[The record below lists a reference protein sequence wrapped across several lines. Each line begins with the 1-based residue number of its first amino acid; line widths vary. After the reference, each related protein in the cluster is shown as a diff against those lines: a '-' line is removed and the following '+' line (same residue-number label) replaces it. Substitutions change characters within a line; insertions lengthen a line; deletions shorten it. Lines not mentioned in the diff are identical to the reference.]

1 MIPQRPAEVPLLYQI
16 FGNCRQTITAPRHH
30 ASAQSGKITYNKTV
44 IWIRNFSMPPFVLVD
59 GSYFLFRAFHALPP
73 LTTSTGL
80 HTNAIRGAISA
91 IQKLMRRTQPTH
103 MAVIFDTPE
112 PTFRHEL
119 SPIYK
124 GDRPSMPE
132 ELAEQIPYLHA
143 LIRALGIPLHMLP
156 GAEADDI
163 IGTLAKRAEAQG
175 HQVLISTGD
184 KDMAQLV
191 TDKVT
196 LEDSFKDKPMD
207 VNGVFEK
214 FGVWPNQIID
224 YLTLMGDAS
233 DGIMGV
239 PGVGAKTAA
248 KLLTEYGSIGGILEN
263 VDNIKGKVGQN
274 IKDNVEGI
282 TLDHQLAS
290 IVCDLDMNL
299 TYDDLKLADPNIEQL
314 RSLYTELEFR
324 NQLQSLDHP
333 NNPNGAAYKQNS
345 KAILKDAHAEEK
357 TVTEDQASI
366 TSTDDVLGQANYHT
380 VLAQTDWD
388 NLFKRLST
396 EKRFAFDTETTSLDY
411 RIAQIV
417 GFSVA
422 FDAHNAYYVPLAH
435 DYEGAP
441 EQLNRDLILA
451 QIKPILEDK
460 SVEKIGHH
468 LKYDAHVLK
477 NHGIELQG
485 WYFDTMLASYVLNS
499 VATRHGMDDVAR
511 LYLSHLTTTFEQ
523 VAGKGAKQKSFNQI
537 ELETASHY
545 AAEDAH
551 VTYRLYEVLDAKLH
565 KHPELVNI
573 LHNVEMPVARV
584 LTMMEENG
592 IELNLDFLDQL
603 GSEFAKT
610 MQDLENQITELA
622 GQPFNVSSPK
632 QVGEILFDKLGL
644 KGGKKTSTGQ
654 YSTSESVLEKIEH
667 PITDLILEYRGL
679 SKLKSTYTDGL
690 LKQANNETHRV
701 HTSYHQALTATG
713 RLSSTDPNLQNIPV
727 REDIGRQIRKAFI
740 APKGRV
746 LLAADYSQIELRL
759 MAHFSQDE
767 ALVDAF
773 NHGQDVHRRTA
784 AEVLGIALEDVTGN
798 QRRQAKAV
806 NFGLLYGMSEFGL
819 TRQLGF
825 SREESRSYIGK
836 YFQRYPGVL
845 EYMER
850 TRQVAREQGFVETI
864 LGRRLYTPDIMASN
878 KMIKQGAERAAINA
892 PLQGSAADIIKMAMI
907 EVEKMLPKGQAKML
921 LQVHD
926 ELVFEADEDIADDLA
941 MKLADVMQSVLK
953 ISVPLVVEVGKG
965 SNWDEAH

>member
-1 MIPQRPAEVPLLYQI
+1 
-16 FGNCRQTITAPRHH
+16 
-30 ASAQSGKITYNKTV
+30 
-44 IWIRNFSMPPFVLVD
+44 MPPFVLVD
-59 GSYFLFRAFHALPP
+59 GSYFLFRAYHALPP

-80 HTNAIRGAISA
+80 QTNAIRGAISA
-91 IQKLMRRTQPTH
+91 IQKLMRRIQPTH

-112 PTFRHEL
+112 PTFRHAL

-132 ELAEQIPYLHA
+132 ELSQQIPYLHN
-143 LIRALGIPLHMLP
+143 LIRALGIPLYTLP
-156 GAEADDI
+156 GAEADDV
-163 IGTLAKRAEAQG
+163 IGTLAKRAEKAG

-191 TDKVT
+191 TEKVT

-233 DGIMGV
+233 DGICGV

-263 VDNIKGKVGQN
+263 VDQIKGKVGQN

-282 TLDHQLAS
+282 ALDHQLAS
-290 IVCDLDMNL
+290 IVIDLDLNL
-299 TYDDLKLADPNIEQL
+299 THDDLKLADPNVENL
-314 RSLYTELEFR
+314 RQLYTELEFR

-333 NNPNGAAYKQNS
+333 NNPNSSVYKQTTKVIETS
-345 KAILKDAHAEEK
+345 AHTEEK
-357 TVTEDQASI
+357 IESEDHSDVTSIDDQ
-366 TSTDDVLGQANYHT
+366 LGQATYHT
-380 VLAQTDWD
+380 VLSQTDWD
-388 NLFKRLST
+388 KLFARLSS
-396 EKRFAFDTETTSLDY
+396 EKHFAFDTETTSLDY
-411 RIAQIV
+411 RIAEMV

-422 FDAHNAYYVPLAH
+422 FDVQDAYYVPLAH

-441 EQLNRDLILA
+441 EQLNREAILA
-451 QIKPILEDK
+451 QIKPILEDA
-460 SVEKIGHH
+460 SIGKIGHH
-468 LKYDAHVLK
+468 LKYDAHILQ

-523 VAGKGAKQKSFNQI
+523 VAGKGVKQKTFNQI
-537 ELETASHY
+537 ELAVAAHY

-551 VTYRLYEVLDAKLH
+551 VTYRLYEVLSKKLQAV
-565 KHPELVNI
+565 PELNHI
-573 LHNVEMPVARV
+573 LHDIEMPVARV
-584 LTMMEENG
+584 LTHMEENG
-592 IELNLDFLDQL
+592 IELDLKFLDQL
-603 GSEFAKT
+603 GVDFLNT
-610 MQDLENQITELA
+610 IQNLENQIIELA
-622 GQPFNVSSPK
+622 GQSFNVSSPK

-644 KGGKKTSTGQ
+644 KGGKKTATGQ
-654 YSTSESVLEKIEH
+654 YSTSEGILEKIDH
-667 PITDLILEYRGL
+667 PITALILEYRGL

-690 LKQANNETHRV
+690 QKQANNDSHRV

-727 REDIGRQIRKAFI
+727 REEIGRQIRKAFV

-767 ALVDAF
+767 ALVHAF

-784 AEVLGIALEDVTGN
+784 AEVLSIELEDVTHD

-819 TRQLGF
+819 IRQLGF
-825 SREESRSYIGK
+825 SREESQNYIK
-836 YFQRYPGVL
+836 QYFHRYPGIY
-845 EYMER
+845 EYMQR
-850 TRQVAREQGFVETI
+850 TRQVALEQGFVETI
-864 LGRRLYTPDIMASN
+864 LGRRLYTPDIDARNMMVR
-878 KMIKQGAERAAINA
+878 KGAERAAINA

-907 EVEKMLPKGQAKML
+907 EVDKMLPKGQAKML

-926 ELVFEADEDIADDLA
+926 ELVFEVDADIADELA
-941 MKLADVMQSVLK
+941 PKLAQVMQSVVKL
-953 ISVPLVVEVGKG
+953 SVPLIVEVGKG
-965 SNWDEAH
+965 MNWDEAH

>member
-1 MIPQRPAEVPLLYQI
+1 
-16 FGNCRQTITAPRHH
+16 
-30 ASAQSGKITYNKTV
+30 
-44 IWIRNFSMPPFVLVD
+44 MPPFVLVD

-163 IGTLAKRAEAQG
+163 IGTLAKRAEAKG

-263 VDNIKGKVGQN
+263 VDSIKGKVGQN

-282 TLDHQLAS
+282 ALDHQLAS

-380 VLAQTDWD
+380 VLAQMDWD

-411 RIAQIV
+411 RVAQIV

-422 FDAHNAYYVPLAH
+422 FDAHDAYYVPLAH

-610 MQDLENQITELA
+610 IQDLENQITELA

-941 MKLADVMQSVLK
+941 VKLADVMQSVLK

>member
-1 MIPQRPAEVPLLYQI
+1 
-16 FGNCRQTITAPRHH
+16 
-30 ASAQSGKITYNKTV
+30 
-44 IWIRNFSMPPFVLVD
+44 MPPFVLVD
-59 GSYFLFRAFHALPP
+59 GSYFLFRAFHAVPP

-80 HTNAIRGAISA
+80 QTNAVRGAISA
-91 IQKLMRRTQPTH
+91 IQKLMRRIQPTH

-124 GDRPSMPE
+124 GDRPSMPD
-132 ELAEQIPYLHA
+132 ELSQQIPYLHA
-143 LIRALGIPLHMLP
+143 LIRALGIPLHTLP
-156 GAEADDI
+156 GAEADDV
-163 IGTLAKRAEAQG
+163 IGTLAKRAEALG

-196 LEDSFKDKPMD
+196 LEDSFKERPLD

-263 VDNIKGKVGQN
+263 VDKIKGKVGQN
-274 IKDNVEGI
+274 IKDSVEGI

-290 IVCDLDMNL
+290 IVIDLDLNFG
-299 TYDDLKLADPNIEQL
+299 YEDLKLQDPNVDAL
-314 RSLYTELEFR
+314 RNLYTELEFR
-324 NQLQSLDHP
+324 TQLQSLDHP
-333 NNPNGAAYKQNS
+333 NNPNNAAYKQTT
-345 KAILKDAHAEEK
+345 KAIEKNTTEEAPTQNEDHAS
-357 TVTEDQASI
+357 TTSVDDQ
-366 TSTDDVLGQANYHT
+366 LGEATYHT
-380 VLAQTDWD
+380 VLTQADWD
-388 NLFKRLST
+388 KLFQRLST

-422 FDAHNAYYVPLAH
+422 FDAKDAYYVPLAH

-441 EQLNRDLILA
+441 EQLNRETILA
-451 QIKPILEDK
+451 QIKPILENP
-460 SVEKIGHH
+460 EIQKIGHH
-468 LKYDAHVLK
+468 LKYDAHVLE
-477 NHGIELQG
+477 NHGIHLQG

-499 VATRHGMDDVAR
+499 VATRHGMDDVSR
-511 LYLSHLTTTFEQ
+511 LYLSHLTTTYEQ
-523 VAGKGAKQKSFNQI
+523 VAGKGVKQKTFNQI
-537 ELETASHY
+537 EIETAAHY

-551 VTYRLYEVLDAKLH
+551 VTYRLYEVLDEKLR
-565 KHPELVNI
+565 KHPELLNL
-573 LHNVEMPVARV
+573 LHNIEMPVARV
-584 LTMMEENG
+584 LTIMEENG
-592 IELNLDFLDQL
+592 IELDLSFLDQL
-603 GSEFAKT
+603 GVDFANT
-610 MQDLENQITELA
+610 IQDLENQIIEIA
-622 GQPFNVSSPK
+622 GESFNVSSPK
-632 QVGEILFDKLGL
+632 QVGEVLFDKLGL

-654 YSTSESVLEKIEH
+654 YSTSESVLEKIDH
-667 PITDLILEYRGL
+667 PITSLILEYRGL

-690 LKQANNETHRV
+690 LKQANDESHRV

-727 REDIGRQIRKAFI
+727 RETIGRQIRKAFV
-740 APKGRV
+740 APKGRI

-759 MAHFSQDE
+759 MAHFSQDA

-773 NHGQDVHRRTA
+773 NNGQDVHRRTA
-784 AEVLGIALEDVTGN
+784 AEVLGVALEDVTN
-798 QRRQAKAV
+798 DQRRQAKAV

-819 TRQLGF
+819 IRQLGF
-825 SREESRSYIGK
+825 TRQESQDYIK
-836 YFQRYPGVL
+836 QYFHRYPGIY
-845 EYMER
+845 EYMQR
-850 TRQVAREQGFVETI
+850 TRQVALEQGFVETI
-864 LGRRLYTPDIMASN
+864 LGRRLYTPDIDARNMMVRKA
-878 KMIKQGAERAAINA
+878 AERAAINA

-907 EVEKMLPKGQAKML
+907 EVEKMLPKDQAKML

-926 ELVFEADEDIADDLA
+926 ELVFEVDENIADELA
-941 MKLADVMQSVLK
+941 PKLAEVMQSVLQ
-953 ISVPLVVEVGKG
+953 ISVPLIVEVGKG
-965 SNWDEAH
+965 KNWDEAH

>member
-1 MIPQRPAEVPLLYQI
+1 
-16 FGNCRQTITAPRHH
+16 
-30 ASAQSGKITYNKTV
+30 
-44 IWIRNFSMPPFVLVD
+44 MPPFVLVD
-59 GSYFLFRAFHALPP
+59 GSYFLFRAYHALPP

-80 HTNAIRGAISA
+80 QTNAIRGAISA
-91 IQKLMRRTQPTH
+91 IQKLMRRIQPTH

-112 PTFRHEL
+112 PTFRHVL

-132 ELAEQIPYLHA
+132 ELSQQIPYLHN
-143 LIRALGIPLHMLP
+143 LIRALGIPLYTLP
-156 GAEADDI
+156 GAEADDV
-163 IGTLAKRAEAQG
+163 IGTLAKRAEKAG

-191 TDKVT
+191 TEKVT

-233 DGIMGV
+233 DGICGV

-263 VDNIKGKVGQN
+263 VDQIKGKVGQN

-290 IVCDLDMNL
+290 IVIDLDLNL
-299 TYDDLKLADPNIEQL
+299 THDDLKLADPNVENL
-314 RSLYTELEFR
+314 RQLYTELEFR

-333 NNPNGAAYKQNS
+333 NNPNSSVYKQTTKVIETS
-345 KAILKDAHAEEK
+345 AHTEEK
-357 TVTEDQASI
+357 TESEDHSDVTSIDDQ
-366 TSTDDVLGQANYHT
+366 LGQATYHT
-380 VLAQTDWD
+380 VLSQTDWD
-388 NLFKRLST
+388 KLFARLSS
-396 EKRFAFDTETTSLDY
+396 EKHFAFDTETTSLDY
-411 RIAQIV
+411 RIAEMV

-422 FDAHNAYYVPLAH
+422 FDAQDAYYVPLAH

-441 EQLNRDLILA
+441 EQLNREAILA
-451 QIKPILEDK
+451 QIKPILEDA
-460 SVEKIGHH
+460 SIGKIGHH
-468 LKYDAHVLK
+468 LKYDAHILQ

-523 VAGKGAKQKSFNQI
+523 VAGKGVKQKTFNQI
-537 ELETASHY
+537 ELAVAAHY

-551 VTYRLYEVLDAKLH
+551 VTYRLYEVLSKKLQAV
-565 KHPELVNI
+565 PELNHI
-573 LHNVEMPVARV
+573 LHDIEMPVARV
-584 LTMMEENG
+584 LTHMEENG
-592 IELNLDFLDQL
+592 IELDLKFLDQL
-603 GSEFAKT
+603 GVDFLNT
-610 MQDLENQITELA
+610 IQNLENQIIELA
-622 GQPFNVSSPK
+622 GQSFNVSSPK

-644 KGGKKTSTGQ
+644 KGGKKTATGQ
-654 YSTSESVLEKIEH
+654 YSTSEGILEKIDH
-667 PITDLILEYRGL
+667 PITALILEYRGL

-690 LKQANNETHRV
+690 QKQANNDSHRV

-727 REDIGRQIRKAFI
+727 REEIGRQIRKAFV

-767 ALVDAF
+767 ALVHAF

-784 AEVLGIALEDVTGN
+784 AEVLSIALEDVTHD

-819 TRQLGF
+819 IRQLGF
-825 SREESRSYIGK
+825 SREESQNYIK
-836 YFQRYPGVL
+836 QYFHRYPGIY
-845 EYMER
+845 EYMQR
-850 TRQVAREQGFVETI
+850 TRQVALEQGFVETI
-864 LGRRLYTPDIMASN
+864 LGRRLYTPDIDARNMMVR
-878 KMIKQGAERAAINA
+878 KGAERAAINA

-907 EVEKMLPKGQAKML
+907 EVDKMLPKGQAKML

-926 ELVFEADEDIADDLA
+926 ELVFEVDADIADELA
-941 MKLADVMQSVLK
+941 PKLAEVMQSVVKL
-953 ISVPLVVEVGKG
+953 SVPLLVEVGKG
-965 SNWDEAH
+965 MNWDEAH

>member
-1 MIPQRPAEVPLLYQI
+1 
-16 FGNCRQTITAPRHH
+16 
-30 ASAQSGKITYNKTV
+30 
-44 IWIRNFSMPPFVLVD
+44 MPPFVLVD

-112 PTFRHEL
+112 PTFRHVL

-132 ELAEQIPYLHA
+132 ELSEQIPYLHA
-143 LIRALGIPLHMLP
+143 LIRALGIPLYMLP

-163 IGTLAKRAEAQG
+163 IGTLAKRAEAAGQ
-175 HQVLISTGD
+175 QVLISTGD

-263 VDNIKGKVGQN
+263 VDQIKGKVGQN
-274 IKDNVEGI
+274 IKEHADGI
-282 TLDHQLAS
+282 ALDHQLAS
-290 IVCDLDMNL
+290 IVCDLETGL
-299 TYDDLKLADPNIEQL
+299 TFDDLKLQDPNTEAL

-324 NQLQSLDHP
+324 QQLQSLDHP
-333 NNPNGAAYKQNS
+333 NNPNSATYKQATQHIAKS
-345 KAILKDAHAEEK
+345 AQSE
-357 TVTEDQASI
+357 TVINTEDQAVQS
-366 TSTDDVLGQANYHT
+366 SVDDQLGQANYHT
-380 VLAQTDWD
+380 VLSAEQWTQ
-388 NLFKRLST
+388 LFKRLST

-422 FDAHNAYYVPLAH
+422 FDAQDAYYVPLAH
-435 DYEGAP
+435 DYENAP
-441 EQLNRDLILA
+441 AQLDREQILA
-451 QIKPILEDK
+451 QIKPILEDE
-460 SVEKIGHH
+460 SVQKIGHH
-468 LKYDAHVLK
+468 LKYDAHVLE
-477 NHGIELQG
+477 NHGIELKG
-485 WYFDTMLASYVLNS
+485 WYFDTMLASYVLNA
-499 VATRHGMDDVAR
+499 VATRHGMDDVSR

-523 VAGKGAKQKSFNQI
+523 VAGKGAKQKTFNQI
-537 ELETASHY
+537 EIETAAHY

-551 VTYRLYEVLDAKLH
+551 VTYRLFEVLDAKLQ

-584 LTMMEENG
+584 LTIMEENG
-592 IELNLDFLDQL
+592 IELDLGFLDQL
-603 GSEFAKT
+603 GVEFANT
-610 MQDLENQITELA
+610 MANLESQITELA
-622 GQPFNVSSPK
+622 GQSFNVSSPK

-644 KGGKKTSTGQ
+644 KGGKKTATGQ
-654 YSTSESVLEKIEH
+654 YSTSESVLEKIDH
-667 PITDLILEYRGL
+667 PITELILDYRGL

-690 LKQANNETHRV
+690 LKQANSDTHRV

-727 REDIGRQIRKAFI
+727 REEIGRQIRKAFI
-740 APKGRV
+740 APQGRV

-784 AEVLGIALEDVTGN
+784 AEVLGVALEDVTSD

-825 SREESRSYIGK
+825 SREESRGYIAK

-845 EYMER
+845 DYMER
-850 TRQVAREQGFVETI
+850 TRQIAREQGFVETI

-878 KMIKQGAERAAINA
+878 KIIKQAAERAAINA

-907 EVEKMLPKGQAKML
+907 TVDQMLPKNQAKML

-926 ELVFEADEDIADDLA
+926 ELVFEVDKSIADELA
-941 MKLADVMQSVLK
+941 SKLADVMQSVLK
-953 ISVPLVVEVGKG
+953 ISVPLLVEVGKG
-965 SNWDEAH
+965 RNWDEAH

>member
-1 MIPQRPAEVPLLYQI
+1 
-16 FGNCRQTITAPRHH
+16 
-30 ASAQSGKITYNKTV
+30 
-44 IWIRNFSMPPFVLVD
+44 MPPFVLVD

-132 ELAEQIPYLHA
+132 ELSQQIPYLHA
-143 LIRALGIPLHMLP
+143 LIRALGIPLYMLP

-163 IGTLAKRAEAQG
+163 IGTLAKRAEAEGQ
-175 HQVLISTGD
+175 QVLISTGD

-191 TDKVT
+191 TEKVT
-196 LEDSFKDKPMD
+196 LEDSFKEKPMD
-207 VNGVFEK
+207 IQAVFDK
-214 FGVWPNQIID
+214 FGVWPHQIID

-239 PGVGAKTAA
+239 PGIGAKTAA
-248 KLLTEYGSIGGILEN
+248 KLLTEYGSIGAILEN
-263 VDNIKGKVGQN
+263 VDHIKGKVGQN
-274 IKDNVEGI
+274 IKDNADGI
-282 TLDHQLAS
+282 ALDHQLAS
-290 IVCDLDMNL
+290 IVCDLDLNFG
-299 TYDDLKLADPNIEQL
+299 YADLKLQDPNVEAL
-314 RSLYTELEFR
+314 RNLYTELEFR

-333 NNPNGAAYKQNS
+333 NNPNNSNYKQ
-345 KAILKDAHAEEK
+345 AAK
-357 TVTEDQASI
+357 TVAAPTANEIETEDQATQS
-366 TSTDDVLGQANYHT
+366 SVDDQLGAATYHT
-380 VLAQTDWD
+380 ILDQAHWDALLQRLQTAQ
-388 NLFKRLST
+388 
-396 EKRFAFDTETTSLDY
+396 RFAFDTETTSLDY
-411 RIAQIV
+411 RVAEIV
-417 GFSVA
+417 GFSIA
-422 FDAHNAYYVPLAH
+422 FDAKDAYYVPLAH

-441 EQLNRDLILA
+441 QQLNRDQVLA
-451 QIKPILEDK
+451 QIKPILENNAVD
-460 SVEKIGHH
+460 KIGHH
-468 LKYDAHVLK
+468 LKYDAHVLE
-477 NHGIELQG
+477 NHGIHLQG

-511 LYLSHLTTTFEQ
+511 LYLSHLTTSYEQ
-523 VAGKGAKQKSFNQI
+523 IAGKGVKQKTFNQI
-537 ELETASHY
+537 EIETAAHY

-551 VTYRLYEVLDAKLH
+551 ITYRLYEVLSAKLQ

-573 LHNVEMPVARV
+573 LHNIEMPVARV
-584 LTMMEENG
+584 LTSMEENG
-592 IELNLDFLDQL
+592 IQLDLKFLDQL
-603 GSEFAKT
+603 GVDFSQT
-610 MQDLENQITELA
+610 MQDLENQIVELA
-622 GQPFNVSSPK
+622 GENFNVSSPK

-644 KGGKKTSTGQ
+644 KGGKKTATGQ

-667 PITDLILEYRGL
+667 PISSLILDYRGL

-690 LKQANNETHRV
+690 LKQANNDTHRV

-713 RLSSTDPNLQNIPV
+713 RLSSTDPNLQNIPI
-727 REDIGRQIRKAFI
+727 RTEIGRQIRKAFV
-740 APKGRV
+740 APEGRV

-759 MAHFSQDE
+759 MAHFSQDD
-767 ALVDAF
+767 ALLDAF

-784 AEVLGIALEDVTGN
+784 AEVLGIALEDVTSD

-819 TRQLGF
+819 IRQLGF
-825 SREESRSYIGK
+825 TREESQNYIK
-836 YFQRYPGVL
+836 QYFQRYPGIY
-845 EYMER
+845 EYMQR
-850 TRQVAREQGFVETI
+850 TRQVALEQGFVETI
-864 LGRRLYTPDIMASN
+864 LGRRLYTPDIAARNMMVRKA
-878 KMIKQGAERAAINA
+878 AERAAINA

-907 EVEKMLPKGQAKML
+907 EVDKMLPQAQAKML

-926 ELVFEADEDIADDLA
+926 ELVFEVDADAADELA
-941 MKLADVMQSVLK
+941 PKLAEVMQSVVE

-965 SNWDEAH
+965 NNWDEAH

>member
-1 MIPQRPAEVPLLYQI
+1 
-16 FGNCRQTITAPRHH
+16 
-30 ASAQSGKITYNKTV
+30 
-44 IWIRNFSMPPFVLVD
+44 MPPFVLVD

-73 LTTSTGL
+73 LTTSTGI

-124 GDRPSMPE
+124 GDRPSMPD
-132 ELAEQIPYLHA
+132 ELSQQIPYLHA
-143 LIRALGIPLHMLP
+143 LIRALGIPLYMLP

-163 IGTLAKRAEAQG
+163 IGTLAKRAEAEG

-196 LEDSFKDKPMD
+196 LEDSFKEKPMD
-207 VNGVFEK
+207 VQGVFEK
-214 FGVWPNQIID
+214 FGVWPNQIVD

-248 KLLTEYGSIGGILEN
+248 KLLTEYGSLGGILEN
-263 VDNIKGKVGQN
+263 VDKIKGRVGQN
-274 IKDNVEGI
+274 IKDNVDGI
-282 TLDHQLAS
+282 AIDHQLAS
-290 IVCDLDMNL
+290 IVCDLDMGL
-299 TYDDLKLADPNIEQL
+299 TFADLKLCDPNTEEL
-314 RSLYTELEFR
+314 RRLYTELEFR

-333 NNPNGAAYKQNS
+333 NNPNSNSYKQVS
-345 KAILKDAHAEEK
+345 QAITQTPAAAE
-357 TVTEDQASI
+357 VATEDQAQLS
-366 TSTDDVLGQANYHT
+366 SSEDQLGEATYHT
-380 VLAQTDWD
+380 VLSPADWD
-388 NLFKRLST
+388 VLFQRLST
-396 EKRFAFDTETTSLDY
+396 ATRFAFDTETTSLDY

-422 FDAHNAYYVPLAH
+422 FDATEAFYVPLAH
-435 DYEGAP
+435 DYAGAP
-441 EQLNRDLILA
+441 EQLNRETVLA
-451 QIKPILEDK
+451 QIKPILENPA
-460 SVEKIGHH
+460 VEKIGHH
-468 LKYDAHVLK
+468 LKYDAHVLE
-477 NHGIELQG
+477 NHGIHLQG

-511 LYLSHLTTTFEQ
+511 LYLSHLTTTYEQ
-523 VAGKGAKQKSFNQI
+523 IAGKGAKQKTFNQI
-537 ELETASHY
+537 EIETAAHY

-551 VTYRLYEVLDAKLH
+551 VTYRLYEVLNEKLQR
-565 KHPELVNI
+565 HPELSNL
-573 LHNVEMPVARV
+573 LHHIEMPVARV
-584 LTMMEENG
+584 LTQMEENG
-592 IELNLDFLDQL
+592 IKLDLNFLDQL
-603 GSEFAKT
+603 GVEFSNT
-610 MQDLENQITELA
+610 MLQLEQQIIELA

-632 QVGEILFDKLGL
+632 QVGEILFEKLGI
-644 KGGKKTSTGQ
+644 KGGKKTATGQ
-654 YSTSESVLEKIEH
+654 YSTSESILEKIEH
-667 PITDLILEYRGL
+667 PIASLIVEYRGL

-690 LKQANNETHRV
+690 QKQANSSSHRV

-727 REDIGRQIRKAFI
+727 RMDIGRQIRKAFI
-740 APKGRV
+740 APEGRV

-759 MAHFSQDE
+759 MAHFSQDD

-784 AEVLGIALEDVTGN
+784 AEVLNIALEDVTPD

-819 TRQLGF
+819 IRQLGF
-825 SREESRSYIGK
+825 TREESQNYIK
-836 YFQRYPGVL
+836 QYFQRYPGIY
-845 EYMER
+845 EYMQR
-850 TRQVAREQGFVETI
+850 TRQVALEQGFVET
-864 LGRRLYTPDIMASN
+864 LTGRRLYTPDIDARNMMVRKA
-878 KMIKQGAERAAINA
+878 AERAAINA
-892 PLQGSAADIIKMAMI
+892 PLQGSAADIIKMAMV
-907 EVEKMLPKGQAKML
+907 EVDKMLPRDQAKML

-926 ELVFEADEDIADDLA
+926 ELVFEVDANVADELA
-941 MKLADVMQSVLK
+941 PKLAEVMQSVIEL
-953 ISVPLVVEVGKG
+953 SVPLVVEVGKG
-965 SNWDEAH
+965 QNWDEAH

>member
-1 MIPQRPAEVPLLYQI
+1 
-16 FGNCRQTITAPRHH
+16 
-30 ASAQSGKITYNKTV
+30 
-44 IWIRNFSMPPFVLVD
+44 MPPFVLVD

-132 ELAEQIPYLHA
+132 ELSQQIPYLHA
-143 LIRALGIPLHMLP
+143 LIRALGIPLYMLP

-163 IGTLAKRAEAQG
+163 IGTLAKRAEAEGQ
-175 HQVLISTGD
+175 QVLISTGD

-191 TDKVT
+191 TEKVT
-196 LEDSFKDKPMD
+196 LEDSFKEKPMD
-207 VNGVFEK
+207 IQAVFDK
-214 FGVWPNQIID
+214 FGVWPHQIID

-239 PGVGAKTAA
+239 PGIGAKTAA

-263 VDNIKGKVGQN
+263 VDHIKGKVGQN
-274 IKDNVEGI
+274 IKDNADGI
-282 TLDHQLAS
+282 ALDHQLAS
-290 IVCDLDMNL
+290 IVCDLDL
-299 TYDDLKLADPNIEQL
+299 GFGYADLKLQNPNVEAL
-314 RSLYTELEFR
+314 RNLYTELEFR

-333 NNPNGAAYKQNS
+333 NNPNNNNYQQAAQ
-345 KAILKDAHAEEK
+345 
-357 TVTEDQASI
+357 TVAAPTANEIETEDQATQSSI
-366 TSTDDVLGQANYHT
+366 DDQLGVATYHT
-380 VLAQTDWD
+380 ILDQMDWD
-388 NLFKRLST
+388 SLLQRLQT
-396 EKRFAFDTETTSLDY
+396 AQRFAFDTETTSLDY
-411 RIAQIV
+411 RVAEIV

-422 FDAHNAYYVPLAH
+422 FDAKNAYYVPLAH

-441 EQLNRDLILA
+441 QQLNRDQILA
-451 QIKPILEDK
+451 QIKPILENNA
-460 SVEKIGHH
+460 VEKIGHH
-468 LKYDAHVLK
+468 LKYDAHVLE
-477 NHGIELQG
+477 NHGIHLQG

-511 LYLSHLTTTFEQ
+511 LYLSHLTTSYEQ
-523 VAGKGAKQKSFNQI
+523 IAGKGVKQKTFNQI
-537 ELETASHY
+537 EIETAAHY

-551 VTYRLYEVLDAKLH
+551 VTYRLYEVLSAKLQ

-573 LHNVEMPVARV
+573 LHNIEMPVARV
-584 LTMMEENG
+584 LTSMEENG
-592 IELNLDFLDQL
+592 IQLDLKFLDQL
-603 GSEFAKT
+603 GVDFSQT
-610 MQDLENQITELA
+610 MQDLENQIVELA
-622 GQPFNVSSPK
+622 GENFNVSSPK

-644 KGGKKTSTGQ
+644 KGGKKTATGQ

-667 PITDLILEYRGL
+667 PISSLILDYRGL

-690 LKQANNETHRV
+690 LKQANNDTHRV

-713 RLSSTDPNLQNIPV
+713 RLSSTDPNLQNIPI
-727 REDIGRQIRKAFI
+727 RTEIGRQIRKAFV
-740 APKGRV
+740 APEGRV

-759 MAHFSQDE
+759 MAHFSQDD
-767 ALVDAF
+767 ALLDAF

-784 AEVLGIALEDVTGN
+784 AEVLGIALEDVTSD

-819 TRQLGF
+819 IRQLGF
-825 SREESRSYIGK
+825 TREESQNYIK
-836 YFQRYPGVL
+836 QYFQRYPGIY
-845 EYMER
+845 EYMQR
-850 TRQVAREQGFVETI
+850 TRQVALEQGFVETI
-864 LGRRLYTPDIMASN
+864 LGRRLYTPDISARNMMVRKA
-878 KMIKQGAERAAINA
+878 AERAAINA

-907 EVEKMLPKGQAKML
+907 EVDKMLPQAQAKML

-926 ELVFEADEDIADDLA
+926 ELVFEVDVDAADELA
-941 MKLADVMQSVLK
+941 PKLAEVMQSVVE

-965 SNWDEAH
+965 NNWDEAH

>member
-1 MIPQRPAEVPLLYQI
+1 
-16 FGNCRQTITAPRHH
+16 
-30 ASAQSGKITYNKTV
+30 
-44 IWIRNFSMPPFVLVD
+44 MPPFVLVD

-112 PTFRHEL
+112 PTFRHVL

-132 ELAEQIPYLHA
+132 ELSEQIPYLHA
-143 LIRALGIPLHMLP
+143 LIRALGIPLYMLP

-163 IGTLAKRAEAQG
+163 IGTLAKRAEAAGQ
-175 HQVLISTGD
+175 QVLISTGD

-263 VDNIKGKVGQN
+263 VDKIKGKVGQN
-274 IKDNVEGI
+274 IKEHADGI
-282 TLDHQLAS
+282 ALDHQLAS
-290 IVCDLDMNL
+290 IVCDLETGL
-299 TYDDLKLADPNIEQL
+299 TFDDLKLQDPNTEAL

-324 NQLQSLDHP
+324 QQLQSLDHP
-333 NNPNGAAYKQNS
+333 NNPNSATYKQATQEIVKS
-345 KAILKDAHAEEK
+345 AQSE
-357 TVTEDQASI
+357 TVINTEDQAVQS
-366 TSTDDVLGQANYHT
+366 SVDDQLGQANYHT
-380 VLAQTDWD
+380 VLSAEQWTQ
-388 NLFKRLST
+388 LFKRLST

-411 RIAQIV
+411 RVAQIV

-422 FDAHNAYYVPLAH
+422 FDAQDAYYVPLAH
-435 DYEGAP
+435 DYENAP
-441 EQLNRDLILA
+441 AQLDREQILA
-451 QIKPILEDK
+451 QIKPILEDG
-460 SVEKIGHH
+460 SVQKIGHH
-468 LKYDAHVLK
+468 LKYDAHVLE
-477 NHGIELQG
+477 NHGIELKG
-485 WYFDTMLASYVLNS
+485 WYFDTMLASYVLNA
-499 VATRHGMDDVAR
+499 VATRHGMDDVSR

-523 VAGKGAKQKSFNQI
+523 VAGKGAKQKTFNQI
-537 ELETASHY
+537 EIETAAHY

-551 VTYRLYEVLDAKLH
+551 VTYRLFEVLDAKLQ

-584 LTMMEENG
+584 LTIMEENG
-592 IELNLDFLDQL
+592 IELDLSFLDQL
-603 GSEFAKT
+603 GVEFANT
-610 MQDLENQITELA
+610 MANLESQITELA
-622 GQPFNVSSPK
+622 GQSFNVSSPK

-644 KGGKKTSTGQ
+644 KGGKKTTTGQ
-654 YSTSESVLEKIEH
+654 YSTSESVLEKIDH
-667 PITDLILEYRGL
+667 PITELILDYRGL

-690 LKQANNETHRV
+690 LKQANSDTHRV

-727 REDIGRQIRKAFI
+727 REEIGRQIRKAFI
-740 APKGRV
+740 APQGRV

-767 ALVDAF
+767 ALLDAF

-784 AEVLGIALEDVTGN
+784 AEVLGVALEDVTSD

-825 SREESRSYIGK
+825 SREESRGYIGK

-845 EYMER
+845 DYMER

-878 KMIKQGAERAAINA
+878 KMIKQAAERAAINA

-907 EVEKMLPKGQAKML
+907 AVDQMLPKDQAKML

-926 ELVFEADEDIADDLA
+926 ELVFEVDESIADELA
-941 MKLADVMQSVLK
+941 LKLADVMQSVLQ
-953 ISVPLVVEVGKG
+953 ISVPLLVEVGKG
-965 SNWDEAH
+965 RNWDEAH

>member
-1 MIPQRPAEVPLLYQI
+1 
-16 FGNCRQTITAPRHH
+16 
-30 ASAQSGKITYNKTV
+30 
-44 IWIRNFSMPPFVLVD
+44 MPPFVLVD

-112 PTFRHEL
+112 PTFRHVL

-132 ELAEQIPYLHA
+132 ELSEQIPYLHA
-143 LIRALGIPLHMLP
+143 LIRALGIPLYMLP

-163 IGTLAKRAEAQG
+163 IGTLAKRAEAAGQ
-175 HQVLISTGD
+175 QVLISTGD

-263 VDNIKGKVGQN
+263 VDQIKGKVGQN
-274 IKDNVEGI
+274 IKEHADGI
-282 TLDHQLAS
+282 ALDHQLAS
-290 IVCDLDMNL
+290 IVCDLETGL
-299 TYDDLKLADPNIEQL
+299 TFDDLKLQDPNTEAL

-324 NQLQSLDHP
+324 QQLQSLDHP
-333 NNPNGAAYKQNS
+333 NNPNSATYKQATQHIAKS
-345 KAILKDAHAEEK
+345 AQSE
-357 TVTEDQASI
+357 TVINTEDQAVQS
-366 TSTDDVLGQANYHT
+366 SVDDQLGQANYHT
-380 VLAQTDWD
+380 VLGAEQWTQ
-388 NLFKRLST
+388 LFKRLST

-411 RIAQIV
+411 RVAQIV

-422 FDAHNAYYVPLAH
+422 FDAQDAYYVPLAH
-435 DYEGAP
+435 DYENAP
-441 EQLNRDLILA
+441 EQLNREQILA
-451 QIKPILEDK
+451 QIKPILEDE
-460 SVEKIGHH
+460 SVQKIGHH
-468 LKYDAHVLK
+468 LKYDAHVLE
-477 NHGIELQG
+477 NHGIELKG
-485 WYFDTMLASYVLNS
+485 WYFDTMLASYVLNA
-499 VATRHGMDDVAR
+499 VATRHGMDDVSR

-523 VAGKGAKQKSFNQI
+523 VAGKGAKQKTFNQI
-537 ELETASHY
+537 EIETAAHY

-551 VTYRLYEVLDAKLH
+551 VTYRLFEVLDAKLQ

-584 LTMMEENG
+584 LTIMEENG
-592 IELNLDFLDQL
+592 IELDLSFLDQL
-603 GSEFAKT
+603 GVEFANT
-610 MQDLENQITELA
+610 MANLESQITELA
-622 GQPFNVSSPK
+622 GQSFNVSSPK

-644 KGGKKTSTGQ
+644 KGGKKTATGQ
-654 YSTSESVLEKIEH
+654 YSTSESVLEKIDH
-667 PITDLILEYRGL
+667 PITELILDYRGL

-690 LKQANNETHRV
+690 LKQANSDTHRV

-727 REDIGRQIRKAFI
+727 REEIGRQIRKAFI
-740 APKGRV
+740 APQGRV

-784 AEVLGIALEDVTGN
+784 AEVLGVALEDVTSD

-825 SREESRSYIGK
+825 SREESRGYIAK

-845 EYMER
+845 DYMER
-850 TRQVAREQGFVETI
+850 TRQIAREQGFVETI

-878 KMIKQGAERAAINA
+878 KMIKQAAERAAINA

-907 EVEKMLPKGQAKML
+907 AVDQMLPKDQAKML

-926 ELVFEADEDIADDLA
+926 ELVFEVDEAIADELA
-941 MKLADVMQSVLK
+941 PQLAKVMQSVLN

-965 SNWDEAH
+965 RNWDEAH

>member
-1 MIPQRPAEVPLLYQI
+1 
-16 FGNCRQTITAPRHH
+16 
-30 ASAQSGKITYNKTV
+30 
-44 IWIRNFSMPPFVLVD
+44 MPPFVLVD

-91 IQKLMRRTQPTH
+91 IQKLMRRIQPTH

-112 PTFRHEL
+112 PTFRHVL

-143 LIRALGIPLHMLP
+143 LIRALGIPLHTLP
-156 GAEADDI
+156 GAEADDV
-163 IGTLAKRAEAQG
+163 IGTLAKRAEALG

-196 LEDSFKDKPMD
+196 LEDSFKERPLD
-207 VNGVFEK
+207 VDGVFEK

-263 VDNIKGKVGQN
+263 VDKIKGKVGQN
-274 IKDNVEGI
+274 IKDSVEGI

-290 IVCDLDMNL
+290 IVIDLDL
-299 TYDDLKLADPNIEQL
+299 SFDYDDLKLQEPNVDAL
-314 RSLYTELEFR
+314 RTLYTELEFR

-333 NNPNGAAYKQNS
+333 NNPNNSNYKQVS
-345 KAILKDAHAEEK
+345 KSISSKTAAEA
-357 TVTEDQASI
+357 TPVEDQASK
-366 TSTDDVLGQANYHT
+366 TSVDDQLGQATYHT
-380 VLAQTDWD
+380 VLSQHDWD
-388 NLFKRLST
+388 VLFQRLST

-422 FDAHNAYYVPLAH
+422 FDANDAYYVPLAH

-441 EQLNRDLILA
+441 EQLNRELILG
-451 QIKPILEDK
+451 QIKPILEDA
-460 SVEKIGHH
+460 SVQKIGHH
-468 LKYDAHVLK
+468 LKYDAHVLE
-477 NHGIELQG
+477 NHGIQLQG

-523 VAGKGAKQKSFNQI
+523 VAGKGVKQKTFNQI
-537 ELETASHY
+537 ELETAAHY

-551 VTYRLYEVLDAKLH
+551 VTYRLYEVLNTKLQ
-565 KHPELVNI
+565 KYPELINI
-573 LHNVEMPVARV
+573 LHNIEMPVARV

-603 GSEFAKT
+603 SVEFSNT
-610 MQDLENQITELA
+610 IQDLENQITEIA

-667 PITDLILEYRGL
+667 PITNLILEYRGL

-759 MAHFSQDE
+759 MAHFSQDD

-784 AEVLGIALEDVTGN
+784 AEVLGIALDDVTSN

-845 EYMER
+845 DYMER

-878 KMIKQGAERAAINA
+878 KMVKQGAERAAINA

-907 EVEKMLPKGQAKML
+907 AVEKILPKNQAKML

-926 ELVFEADEDIADDLA
+926 ELVFEVDEAIADDLA
-941 MKLADVMQSVLK
+941 VKLVEVMQSVLK

-965 SNWDEAH
+965 NNWDEAH

>member
-1 MIPQRPAEVPLLYQI
+1 
-16 FGNCRQTITAPRHH
+16 
-30 ASAQSGKITYNKTV
+30 
-44 IWIRNFSMPPFVLVD
+44 MPPFVLVD

-91 IQKLMRRTQPTH
+91 IQKLMRRIQPTH

-112 PTFRHEL
+112 PTFRHVL

-143 LIRALGIPLHMLP
+143 LIRALGIPLHTLP
-156 GAEADDI
+156 GAEADDV
-163 IGTLAKRAEAQG
+163 IGTLAKRAEALG

-196 LEDSFKDKPMD
+196 LEDSFKERPLD
-207 VNGVFEK
+207 VDGVFEK

-263 VDNIKGKVGQN
+263 VDKIKGKVGQN
-274 IKDNVEGI
+274 IKDSVEGI

-290 IVCDLDMNL
+290 IVIDLDL
-299 TYDDLKLADPNIEQL
+299 SFDYDDLKLQEPNVDAL
-314 RSLYTELEFR
+314 RNLYTELEFR

-333 NNPNGAAYKQNS
+333 NNPNHSNYKQAS
-345 KAILKDAHAEEK
+345 KSISSKTAAEA
-357 TVTEDQASI
+357 TPVEDQASK
-366 TSTDDVLGQANYHT
+366 TSVDDQLGQATYHT
-380 VLAQTDWD
+380 VLSQHDWD
-388 NLFKRLST
+388 VLFQRLST

-422 FDAHNAYYVPLAH
+422 FDANDAYYVPLAH

-441 EQLNRDLILA
+441 EQLNRELILG
-451 QIKPILEDK
+451 QIKPIIEDA
-460 SVEKIGHH
+460 SVQKIGHH
-468 LKYDAHVLK
+468 LKYDAHVLE
-477 NHGIELQG
+477 NHGIQLQG

-523 VAGKGAKQKSFNQI
+523 VAGKGVKQKTFNQI
-537 ELETASHY
+537 ELETAAHY

-551 VTYRLYEVLDAKLH
+551 VTYRLYEVLNTKLQ
-565 KHPELVNI
+565 KHPELINI
-573 LHNVEMPVARV
+573 LHNIEMPVARV

-603 GSEFAKT
+603 SVEFSNT
-610 MQDLENQITELA
+610 IQDLENQITELA

-667 PITDLILEYRGL
+667 PITNLILEYRGL

-759 MAHFSQDE
+759 MAHFSQDD

-784 AEVLGIALEDVTGN
+784 AEVLGIALDDVTSN

-845 EYMER
+845 DYMER

-878 KMIKQGAERAAINA
+878 KMVKQGAERAAINA

-907 EVEKMLPKGQAKML
+907 AVEKILPKNQAKML

-926 ELVFEADEDIADDLA
+926 ELVFEVDEAIADDLA
-941 MKLADVMQSVLK
+941 VKLAEVMQSVLK

-965 SNWDEAH
+965 NNWDEAH

>member
-1 MIPQRPAEVPLLYQI
+1 
-16 FGNCRQTITAPRHH
+16 
-30 ASAQSGKITYNKTV
+30 
-44 IWIRNFSMPPFVLVD
+44 MPPFVLVD

-73 LTTSTGL
+73 LTTSTGI

-124 GDRPSMPE
+124 GDRPSMPD
-132 ELAEQIPYLHA
+132 ELSQQIPYLHA
-143 LIRALGIPLHMLP
+143 LIRALGIPLYMLP

-163 IGTLAKRAEAQG
+163 IGTLAKRAEAEG

-196 LEDSFKDKPMD
+196 LEDSFKEKPMD
-207 VNGVFEK
+207 VQGVFEK
-214 FGVWPNQIID
+214 FGVWPNQIVD

-248 KLLTEYGSIGGILEN
+248 KLLTEYGSLGGILEN
-263 VDNIKGKVGQN
+263 VDKIKGRVGQN
-274 IKDNVEGI
+274 IKDNVDGI
-282 TLDHQLAS
+282 AIDHQLAS
-290 IVCDLDMNL
+290 IVCDLDMGL
-299 TYDDLKLADPNIEQL
+299 TFSDLKLCDPNTEEL
-314 RSLYTELEFR
+314 RRLYTELEFR

-333 NNPNGAAYKQNS
+333 NNPNSNSYKQVS
-345 KAILKDAHAEEK
+345 QAITQTPAAAE
-357 TVTEDQASI
+357 VATEDQAQLS
-366 TSTDDVLGQANYHT
+366 SSEDQLGEATYHT
-380 VLAQTDWD
+380 VLSPADWD
-388 NLFKRLST
+388 ALFQRLST
-396 EKRFAFDTETTSLDY
+396 ATRFAFDTETTSLDY

-422 FDAHNAYYVPLAH
+422 FDATEAFYVPLAH
-435 DYEGAP
+435 DYAGAP
-441 EQLNRDLILA
+441 EQLNREAVLA
-451 QIKPILEDK
+451 QIKPILENPA
-460 SVEKIGHH
+460 VEKIGHH
-468 LKYDAHVLK
+468 LKYDAHVLE
-477 NHGIELQG
+477 NHGIHLQG

-511 LYLSHLTTTFEQ
+511 LYLSHLTTTYEQ
-523 VAGKGAKQKSFNQI
+523 IAGKGAKQKTFNQI
-537 ELETASHY
+537 EIETAAHY

-551 VTYRLYEVLDAKLH
+551 VTYRLYEVLNEKLQR
-565 KHPELVNI
+565 HPELSNL
-573 LHNVEMPVARV
+573 LHHIEMPVARV
-584 LTMMEENG
+584 LTQMEENG
-592 IELNLDFLDQL
+592 IKLDLNFLDQL
-603 GSEFAKT
+603 GVEFSNT
-610 MQDLENQITELA
+610 MLQLEQQIIELA

-632 QVGEILFDKLGL
+632 QVGEILFEKLGI
-644 KGGKKTSTGQ
+644 KGGKKTATGQ
-654 YSTSESVLEKIEH
+654 YSTSESILEKIEH
-667 PITDLILEYRGL
+667 PIASLIVEYRGL

-690 LKQANNETHRV
+690 QKQANSSSHRV

-727 REDIGRQIRKAFI
+727 RMDIGRQIRKAFI
-740 APKGRV
+740 APEGRV

-759 MAHFSQDE
+759 MAHFSQDD

-784 AEVLGIALEDVTGN
+784 AEVLNIALEDVTPD

-819 TRQLGF
+819 IRQLGF
-825 SREESRSYIGK
+825 TREESQNYIK
-836 YFQRYPGVL
+836 QYFQRYPGIY
-845 EYMER
+845 EYMQR
-850 TRQVAREQGFVETI
+850 TRQVALEQGFVET
-864 LGRRLYTPDIMASN
+864 LTGRRLYTPDIDARNMMVRKA
-878 KMIKQGAERAAINA
+878 AERAAINA
-892 PLQGSAADIIKMAMI
+892 PLQGSAADIIKMAMV
-907 EVEKMLPKGQAKML
+907 EVDKMLPRDQAKML

-926 ELVFEADEDIADDLA
+926 ELVFEVDADVADELA
-941 MKLADVMQSVLK
+941 PKLAEVMQSVIEL
-953 ISVPLVVEVGKG
+953 SVPLVVEVGKG
-965 SNWDEAH
+965 QNWDEAH

>member
-1 MIPQRPAEVPLLYQI
+1 
-16 FGNCRQTITAPRHH
+16 
-30 ASAQSGKITYNKTV
+30 
-44 IWIRNFSMPPFVLVD
+44 MPPFVLVD

-132 ELAEQIPYLHA
+132 ELSQQIPYLHA
-143 LIRALGIPLHMLP
+143 LIRALGIPLYMLP

-163 IGTLAKRAEAQG
+163 IGTLAKRAEAEGQ
-175 HQVLISTGD
+175 QVLISTGD

-191 TDKVT
+191 TEKVT
-196 LEDSFKDKPMD
+196 LEDSFKEKPMD
-207 VNGVFEK
+207 IQAVFDK
-214 FGVWPNQIID
+214 FGVWPHQIID

-239 PGVGAKTAA
+239 PGIGAKTAA
-248 KLLTEYGSIGGILEN
+248 KLLTEYGSIGAILEN
-263 VDNIKGKVGQN
+263 VDHIKGKVGQN
-274 IKDNVEGI
+274 IKDNADGI
-282 TLDHQLAS
+282 ALDHQLAS
-290 IVCDLDMNL
+290 IVCDLDLNIG
-299 TYDDLKLADPNIEQL
+299 YADLKLQDPNVEAL
-314 RSLYTELEFR
+314 RNLYTELEFR

-333 NNPNGAAYKQNS
+333 NNPNNSNYKQ
-345 KAILKDAHAEEK
+345 AAK
-357 TVTEDQASI
+357 TVAAPTANEIETEDQATQS
-366 TSTDDVLGQANYHT
+366 SVDDQLGAATYHT
-380 VLAQTDWD
+380 ILDQAHWDALLQRLQTAQ
-388 NLFKRLST
+388 
-396 EKRFAFDTETTSLDY
+396 RFAFDTETTSLDY
-411 RIAQIV
+411 RVAEIV
-417 GFSVA
+417 GFSIA
-422 FDAHNAYYVPLAH
+422 FDAKDAYYVPLAH

-441 EQLNRDLILA
+441 QQLNRDQVLA
-451 QIKPILEDK
+451 QIKPILENNAVD
-460 SVEKIGHH
+460 KIGHH
-468 LKYDAHVLK
+468 LKYDAHVLE
-477 NHGIELQG
+477 NHGIHLQG

-511 LYLSHLTTTFEQ
+511 LYLSHLTTSYEQ
-523 VAGKGAKQKSFNQI
+523 IAGKGVKQKTFNQI
-537 ELETASHY
+537 EIETAAHY

-551 VTYRLYEVLDAKLH
+551 VTYRLYEVLSAKLQ

-573 LHNVEMPVARV
+573 LHNIEMPVARV
-584 LTMMEENG
+584 LTSMEENG
-592 IELNLDFLDQL
+592 IQLDLKFLDQL
-603 GSEFAKT
+603 GVDFSQT
-610 MQDLENQITELA
+610 MQDLENQIVELA
-622 GQPFNVSSPK
+622 GENFNVSSPK

-644 KGGKKTSTGQ
+644 KGGKKTATGQ

-667 PITDLILEYRGL
+667 PISSLILDYRGL

-690 LKQANNETHRV
+690 LKQANNDTHRV

-713 RLSSTDPNLQNIPV
+713 RLSSTDPNLQNIPI
-727 REDIGRQIRKAFI
+727 RTEIGRQIRKAFV
-740 APKGRV
+740 APEGRV

-759 MAHFSQDE
+759 MAHFSQDD
-767 ALVDAF
+767 ALLDAF

-784 AEVLGIALEDVTGN
+784 AEVLGIALEDVTSD

-819 TRQLGF
+819 IRQLGF
-825 SREESRSYIGK
+825 TREESQNYIK
-836 YFQRYPGVL
+836 QYFQRYPGIY
-845 EYMER
+845 EYMQR
-850 TRQVAREQGFVETI
+850 TRQVALEQGFVETI
-864 LGRRLYTPDIMASN
+864 LGRRLYTPDIAARNMMVRKA
-878 KMIKQGAERAAINA
+878 AERAAINA

-907 EVEKMLPKGQAKML
+907 EVDKMLPQAQAKML

-926 ELVFEADEDIADDLA
+926 ELVFEVDADAADELA
-941 MKLADVMQSVLK
+941 PKLAEVMQSVVE

-965 SNWDEAH
+965 NNWDEAH